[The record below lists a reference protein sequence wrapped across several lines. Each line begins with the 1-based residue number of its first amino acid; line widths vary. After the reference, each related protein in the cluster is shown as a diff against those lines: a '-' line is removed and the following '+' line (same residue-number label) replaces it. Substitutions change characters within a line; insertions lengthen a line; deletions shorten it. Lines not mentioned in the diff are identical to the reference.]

1 MSLVAAFAAVMR
13 AEVALPPI
21 VIRRG
26 VTSECYFLVDGFH
39 RYHASAACEAARAPA
54 QNQFQL
60 TGFGGLL
67 PGLSRSAT
75 NKNTRLTAD
84 HKAVTQKHTT
94 AMVMIAVPIIPWRL
108 DGPAAAPA
116 TRSRPINFHSHG

>member
-1 MSLVAAFAAVMR
+1 MIPNTTGSSLGCGRPGISGTLNRNRVSI
-13 AEVALPPI
+13 LQ
-21 VIRRG
+21 
-26 VTSECYFLVDGFH
+26 
-39 RYHASAACEAARAPA
+39 PA

-116 TRSRPINFHSHG
+116 TRSRPINFHSHMADAIPKIRQTR